1 MSAKEPA
8 FGGVVVDDEG
18 RILLRKVRRGYGGA
32 EWTFPKGRPEP
43 DEPHEA
49 TAVREATEETGIHA
63 RVIERIPG
71 IYDGTFTR
79 TTYYL
84 MRPTGKRAEHDKSE
98 TAEVRWATPD
108 EAHELLQQSPD
119 AIVRARD
126 LKVLKAALDICR
138 DHGLL

>member
-1 MSAKEPA
+1 MSGKAPA

-49 TAVREATEETGIHA
+49 TAVRETTEETGIDA

-98 TAEVRWATPD
+98 TAEVRWVTPE
-108 EAHELLQQSPD
+108 EARELLQQSAK
-119 AIVRARD
+119 AIVRTRD
-126 LKVLKAALDICR
+126 LAVLEAALGVCR
-138 DHGLL
+138 DHRLL